1 MAKVEARPEH
11 KHILNDALLQGLT
24 DQLPRLATAIL
35 SEKFATQGVRLSPRH
50 RKTLHACVV
59 SQDFSRFTLPART
72 PRGLKKIK
80 IAWTAKNSHRLE
92 REAAR
97 LLKRLP
103 DVVKAESE
111 LLAKRIHRKLKSQW
125 QAQSAGEE
133 RVLSAFRTR
142 LCRRWRQPLEGLS
155 MMLTITREFSELVG
169 APLQEARTKENRHL
183 IAVLTRLHARA
194 CQVAHEILTLLKDGF
209 ADGAMARWR
218 TLHEIA
224 VVAMFVRDRGDAMAE
239 RYLLHDRVESYKAML
254 LYQKHA
260 RRLGLKRMP
269 ARKMRIV
276 TASFNAM
283 IAKFGKPFGSE
294 FGWASE
300 TPTERPNFSE
310 IEAKITVDHWR
321 PYYKLASHNV
331 HANPKGILFKMG
343 LAPERDL
350 LLTGPSNYG
359 LADPGQNT
367 ALTLNQ
373 VSAALGSVA
382 PTLDTNVFLKVLLTL
397 SREVGDAFVL
407 TQHRLERMR

>member
-1 MAKVEARPEH
+1 MAKSQARPEH
-11 KHILNDALLQGLT
+11 KHILNAALFQGLN
-24 DQLPRLATAIL
+24 DYVPRAASEIL
-35 SEKFATQGVRLSPRH
+35 SEKFAAQGIRLSPRQ

-59 SQDFSRFTLPART
+59 SQDFSRFKLPGSTVA
-72 PRGLKKIK
+72 GSKEVK
-80 IAWTAKNSHRLE
+80 IAWTSKDSRRLE
-92 REAAR
+92 REAAQ

-103 DVVKAESE
+103 RVVKDESE
-111 LLAKRIHRKLKSQW
+111 LLARRILKKLKSQW
-125 QAQSAGEE
+125 KAQSAREE
-133 RVLSAFRTR
+133 RVLRGFRTR
-142 LCRRWRQPLEGLS
+142 LRRRWRQPLEGLS
-155 MMLTITREFSELVG
+155 MMLTTTREFSELVG
-169 APLQEARTKENRHL
+169 TPLQEARTKDNQHL

-194 CQVAHEILTLLKDGF
+194 CQVANEILTLLKDGF

-224 VVAMFVRDRGDAMAE
+224 VVATFVRDRGDAMAE

-260 RRLGLKRMP
+260 RRLGLKPMS
-269 ARKMRIV
+269 ARERRIV

-283 IAKFGKPFGSE
+283 ITRFGKPFGSE

-310 IEAKITVDHWR
+310 IEAKISVDHWR

-373 VSAALGSVA
+373 VSAALGSIA
-382 PTLDTNVFLKVLLTL
+382 PTLDTNVLLKVLLTV
-397 SREVGDAFVL
+397 SNEVGDAFVQ
-407 TQHRLERMR
+407 TQQRLKRMR